1 MSELSSTDLQMDV
14 TASQATLDYHQGI
27 IQGGMT
33 FKSGNVSESG
43 STWKKAS
50 LCLTSAENCLL
61 S

>member
-14 TASQATLDYHQGI
+14 MASQANLDYHQGI

-33 FKSGNVSESG
+33 FKSGNVSESE

-50 LCLTSAENCLL
+50 LCLTNAENCLL